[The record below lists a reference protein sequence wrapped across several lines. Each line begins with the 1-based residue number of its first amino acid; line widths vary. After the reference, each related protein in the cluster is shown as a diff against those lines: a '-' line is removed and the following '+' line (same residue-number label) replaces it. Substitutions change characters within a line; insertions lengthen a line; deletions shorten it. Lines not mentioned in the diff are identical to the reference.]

1 MKKRNSLIE
10 LCRFI
15 FAINVIKSHA
25 LLPYDGPYFG
35 PGRISVEFF
44 FILTGYLLIKSMK
57 KHLDKPFKKSII
69 DFFASK
75 LKLIGIPVLI
85 AIPFNII
92 YSVITKGNINIW
104 GFLWYVHQMLN
115 CFAIFFIIR
124 YFVKNEKVF
133 FAIIALTAILATTLN
148 VFPEFYELGIVR
160 ALMGISIGMLLS
172 YIPPLKIKKCFI
184 WMLLIPIQI
193 AIIYILTFG
202 IGHDMIIEKLL
213 HIFLYPLLIYLTFQL
228 EIDNKFF
235 NYLGSL
241 SFGLYAFQC
250 VARPLP
256 LFGLENVW
264 ILFGIIVLLT
274 LLEDALK
281 RYLKY
286 NENKKMITS

>member
-10 LCRFI
+10 LYRFI

-115 CFAIFFIIR
+115 C
-124 YFVKNEKVF
+124 YMTN
-133 FAIIALTAILATTLN
+133 
-148 VFPEFYELGIVR
+148 
-160 ALMGISIGMLLS
+160 
-172 YIPPLKIKKCFI
+172 
-184 WMLLIPIQI
+184 
-193 AIIYILTFG
+193 
-202 IGHDMIIEKLL
+202 L
-213 HIFLYPLLIYLTFQL
+213 H
-228 EIDNKFF
+228 E
-235 NYLGSL
+235 
-241 SFGLYAFQC
+241 
-250 VARPLP
+250 
-256 LFGLENVW
+256 
-264 ILFGIIVLLT
+264 
-274 LLEDALK
+274 
-281 RYLKY
+281 
-286 NENKKMITS
+286 